1 METNSSDKLCVIL
14 PLQLA
19 CCQGLHQNATSNMKY
34 KLLWVVFSGLWPAAL
49 MAQEAIVDTTSAD
62 YRLGRQIGSWIPFV
76 VLATL
81 FLLMWRAAMRRG
93 ADNHGA
99 KPLDD

>member
-1 METNSSDKLCVIL
+1 
-14 PLQLA
+14 
-19 CCQGLHQNATSNMKY
+19 MKY
-34 KLLWVVFSGLWPAAL
+34 KFVWVVLCGLWAAAL
-49 MAQEAIVDTTSAD
+49 MAQEAAVDTTSAE

-81 FLLMWRAAMRRG
+81 FLMMWSAAMRRG
-93 ADNHGA
+93 GRSEGA